1 VTFGCYWIGEI
12 QVLMA
17 PMVGLL
23 PPFHCWVCARCGRWD
38 GQETQEII
46 GFEEEGLAE
55 LLEVLLES
63 RQ

>member
-1 VTFGCYWIGEI
+1 
-12 QVLMA
+12 MA
-17 PMVGLL
+17 PLVELL
-23 PPFHCWVCARCGRWD
+23 PPFHCWVCAKCGRWD
-38 GQETQEII
+38 DQETQEII